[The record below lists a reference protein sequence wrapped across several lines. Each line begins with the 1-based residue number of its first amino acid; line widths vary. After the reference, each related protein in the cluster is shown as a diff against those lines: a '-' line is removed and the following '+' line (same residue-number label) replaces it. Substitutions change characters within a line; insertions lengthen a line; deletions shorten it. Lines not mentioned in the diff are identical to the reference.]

1 MNIDNINVT
10 EQSKD
15 LGTQITGI
23 SEENSRSAVS
33 FTVAEA
39 YKTIRTN
46 IKFLLNK
53 KTGNIFTVSGSDV
66 GEGKSTTAINIAVA
80 FSQLG
85 EKVLL
90 IDADLRRSSVHKKL
104 HLENKTGLSEILAD
118 FTDFESCVQSAGNNL
133 DVLASGHTAPNPSEL
148 LGSPRF
154 KSLLDELGKKYKY
167 IIIDTPPIGI
177 VSDPLVVASNTDGIV
192 LVARCGYTVNDMLKQ
207 AIEAVEFAKVKVLGV
222 VLNAAD
228 IKNSTKYSKR
238 KYSYRKKYY
247 RYYKKYGN

>member
-1 MNIDNINVT
+1 MNIDNIVN
-10 EQSKD
+10 EPINESD
-15 LGTQITGI
+15 AQITGI
-23 SEENSRSAVS
+23 SEENNRSPVS

-104 HLENKTGLSEILAD
+104 HLENKTGLSELLAD
-118 FTDFESCVQSAGNNL
+118 FTDFDSCVQSAGANL

-148 LGSPRF
+148 LGSARF
-154 KSLLDELGKKYKY
+154 KSLLEDLGKIYKY

-177 VSDPLVVASNTDGIV
+177 VSDPLVVASNTDGVV

-207 AIEAVEFAKVKVLGV
+207 SIEAIEFAKVKVLGI
-222 VLNAAD
+222 VLNASD

-247 RYYKKYGN
+247 RYYRKYGS